1 MKQWIPNGG
10 QCAASRTL
18 LKKQGA
24 LLWAWREAGRFDG
37 DSGWRFLSERDNQVS
52 LMDEK
57 SMVYVDINR
66 VAQIEPAISGIYH
79 YPQGA
84 DFQFS
89 AYYGKHFVYNDSL
102 EKVEMVTSQA
112 DLPFKDPSFRQ
123 HFPDFVHAHERRI
136 REEFALSEE
145 EISQL
150 SGLQKEVD
158 HLINV
163 LMGTRTDTP
172 KSLEIYILVGILL
185 GYFMERQAAS
195 PLPSDKVHHVI
206 ATVIYRRFDLA
217 MAQIKD
223 YLLAYQ
229 EAKTQEDRMS
239 ERQVLRY
246 GRLVYDWM
254 AAKELESANKEYN
267 ALVNHHYKAQL
278 KKQKHL

>member
-24 LLWAWREAGRFDG
+24 LLWAWREPGRFDG
-37 DSGWRFLSERDNQVS
+37 DSGWRFLSEHDNQVS

-57 SMVYVDINR
+57 SMVYVDINQ
-66 VAQIEPAISGIYH
+66 VAKIEPAIAGIYY
-79 YPQGA
+79 YPEGA

-89 AYYGKHFVYNDSL
+89 PYYGKHFVYSDSL
-102 EKVEMVTSQA
+102 DKVEMVTSQA
-112 DLPFKDPSFRQ
+112 DLPFKDSNFRQ

-150 SGLQKEVD
+150 SGLQSEVD

-163 LMGTRTDTP
+163 LMGTRTDQP

-185 GYFMERQAAS
+185 GYFKERQAAS
-195 PLPSDKVHHVI
+195 PLPGDKIHHVI

-229 EAKTQEDRMS
+229 EAESQEDRMS

-246 GRLVYDWM
+246 GRLIYDYFE
-254 AAKELESANKEYN
+254 AKELENAYKEYN

-278 KKQKHL
+278 KQKKHL